1 MEHLG
6 SILVLFS
13 FGMTALTAALAV
25 HGAITKS
32 NRSTLASGTAM
43 RATAWINGALAL
55 VLSHAFVTHDFS
67 NMYVASYS
75 DSGMPFFYLLTA
87 FWGGEKGALLFWVT
101 SLSILAAIYAKKNKH
116 DSTARFGWVNAI
128 LALSLLFFDILMVF
142 ASSPFKRFLTSGK
155 PADGNGLNP
164 LLQNPLMAIH
174 PPLQLVGFV
183 AYTVPFALAI
193 GALIVGETDGQWV
206 RDARRWQLFAWVTL
220 TAGLIVGELWS
231 YVELGWGG
239 YWGWDP
245 VENAALLPW
254 LTGTAFLHTAS
265 VEERRGLFRRW
276 NFILIT
282 LTFFLTIFATFLTRS
297 QLIQSL
303 HSFANSVL
311 TPFFMYHMAIL
322 AILSISL
329 IAWRWNSLKPIRK
342 IDSLFSREA
351 VVLVN
356 VLLFLMATFVVL
368 WGTLLPKITESSTVR
383 AMMTRLSF
391 SVASYTGGMP
401 TEMTEALN
409 VGAEW
414 FNMVVGPIG
423 ILILGLTAI
432 GPLLPFKVGPNKAT
446 KRQLAWSGAVT
457 LSVALT
463 IAVMFLAIRSNQFS
477 TNTGIPTGEAMVIYL
492 KSMSWA
498 GPYALFAI
506 WFGLW
511 TIATLTV
518 DWIDSIKR
526 KKGMNPLKASIKLFV
541 DNPKRF
547 GGHLV
552 HLGVALSFIG
562 FAGEAGKLLQK
573 NVVLE
578 PMEGIVL
585 GSQEVTFIGSFEHW
599 QPAEGYASV
608 KSAFLVRP
616 IKASIRPKVLA
627 SVAKQVDAVSV
638 EPGDG
643 SEVVITLKSEQQ
655 AAALRAEIAASTSWA
670 NDYRLVRSDP
680 ENLEIQLAQAQ
691 LETLRVVPQSFNRR
705 VRAAQALASEL
716 GNRISVTPGR
726 GEPVINIKA
735 DDQTIFDALI
745 AGMESTNHPW
755 LASMI
760 DTENPLK
767 VKTLVQGVGSVLTP
781 EIRFYLKSENPTT
794 EVAIESSLLSDLYLA
809 ASPGQGS
816 EAVNL
821 TVMQNPLMASLW
833 VGSLVLLV
841 FGTLLVVP
849 FRGSKK
855 VSTVEEVGVAVEEQC

>member
-1 MEHLG
+1 
-6 SILVLFS
+6 
-13 FGMTALTAALAV
+13 
-25 HGAITKS
+25 
-32 NRSTLASGTAM
+32 
-43 RATAWINGALAL
+43 
-55 VLSHAFVTHDFS
+55 
-67 NMYVASYS
+67 
-75 DSGMPFFYLLTA
+75 
-87 FWGGEKGALLFWVT
+87 
-101 SLSILAAIYAKKNKH
+101 
-116 DSTARFGWVNAI
+116 
-128 LALSLLFFDILMVF
+128 
-142 ASSPFKRFLTSGK
+142 
-155 PADGNGLNP
+155 
-164 LLQNPLMAIH
+164 
-174 PPLQLVGFV
+174 
-183 AYTVPFALAI
+183 
-193 GALIVGETDGQWV
+193 
-206 RDARRWQLFAWVTL
+206 
-220 TAGLIVGELWS
+220 
-231 YVELGWGG
+231 
-239 YWGWDP
+239 
-245 VENAALLPW
+245 
-254 LTGTAFLHTAS
+254 
-265 VEERRGLFRRW
+265 
-276 NFILIT
+276 
-282 LTFFLTIFATFLTRS
+282 
-297 QLIQSL
+297 
-303 HSFANSVL
+303 
-311 TPFFMYHMAIL
+311 
-322 AILSISL
+322 
-329 IAWRWNSLKPIRK
+329 
-342 IDSLFSREA
+342 
-351 VVLVN
+351 
-356 VLLFLMATFVVL
+356 
-368 WGTLLPKITESSTVR
+368 
-383 AMMTRLSF
+383 
-391 SVASYTGGMP
+391 MP

-680 ENLEIQLAQAQ
+680 ENLEIQLAPAQ